1 MKKIMFSFLA
11 IVLAA
16 SFSGFN
22 TPAKDYTV
30 DTNASE
36 LKWTGYHLAKSY
48 EHFGFIK
55 VKSGKLNVNKGTIES
70 GEFVIDMTSISV
82 ADITDAEKAGKL
94 AGHLKNADFFDVANN
109 PEAKLVI
116 KKTEK
121 GANGTLKTTGD
132 LTIRGITKPIEFET
146 KLTEKGDVIEA
157 VADIKV
163 KRNEFNV
170 LYGWTLENAMI
181 SGEFLL
187 SAKIVAKK

>member
-1 MKKIMFSFLA
+1 MKKLMFTLLSVIL
-11 IVLAA
+11 VA
-16 SFSGFN
+16 SFSAFVAPG
-22 TPAKDYTV
+22 KDYTV
-30 DTNASE
+30 DAAASE

-48 EHFGFIK
+48 EHTGFIK
-55 VKSGKLNVNKGTIES
+55 VKSGKLNVNKGSIES
-70 GEFVIDMTSISV
+70 GEFVIDMNSISC
-82 ADITDAEKAGKL
+82 TDLTDEGKAAKL
-94 AGHLKNADFFDVANN
+94 VGHLKSPDFFDVANN

-121 GANGTLKTTGD
+121 GANGTLKASGD
-132 LTIRGITKPIEFET
+132 LSIRGITKPIEFEV
-146 KLTEKGDVIEA
+146 KLTEKGDAVEA

-187 SAKIVAKK
+187 QAKIVAKK